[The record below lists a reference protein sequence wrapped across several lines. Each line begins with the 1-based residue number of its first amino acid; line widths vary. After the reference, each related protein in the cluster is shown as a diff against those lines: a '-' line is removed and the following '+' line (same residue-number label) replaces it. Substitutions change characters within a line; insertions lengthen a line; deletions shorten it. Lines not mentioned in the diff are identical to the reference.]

1 MVMRWFFIL
10 VCFPVLTFFSVPAW
24 GSENCVTQFNGT
36 CRDTCGPTEEAADG
50 AFIDCAEKQE
60 CCIVRV
66 VPHKPVS
73 TSGETKK
80 SDAQK
85 KGPRPE

>member
-10 VCFPVLTFFSVPAW
+10 VFFSVFTFFSVPAQA
-24 GSENCVTQFNGT
+24 SENCVTQFNGT
-36 CRDTCGPTEEAADG
+36 CRDTCGPTEEAAEG

-60 CCIVRV
+60 CCIAKS
-66 VPHKPVS
+66 VPRKADS
-73 TSGETKK
+73 TSGKTKD
-80 SDAQK
+80 SDVQK